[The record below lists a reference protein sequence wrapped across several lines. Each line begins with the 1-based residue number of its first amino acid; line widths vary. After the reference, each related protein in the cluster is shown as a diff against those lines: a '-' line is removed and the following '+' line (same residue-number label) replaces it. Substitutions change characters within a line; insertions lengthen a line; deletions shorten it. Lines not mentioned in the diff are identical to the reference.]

1 MRRWAWLRNIWRF
14 WKDLQDIP
22 SSSMP
27 PASHLGP
34 RFRPGVKNG
43 RSMHWHFF
51 ACVENL
57 RPSFWFILALLGWLW
72 LRWRDWSVDP
82 FVVFSNY
89 QPMEILTNYQL
100 QLWGIEQDFTW
111 QCVKTHG
118 IPCSSHQNSW
128 VKMDVH
134 PTKNGIFIGIDP

>member
-1 MRRWAWLRNIWRF
+1 
-14 WKDLQDIP
+14 
-22 SSSMP
+22 MP
-27 PASHLGP
+27 PASYLGP

-51 ACVENL
+51 GCVENL
-57 RPSFWFILALLGWLW
+57 RPSFWFKKRPCGLTLTALNGIDLWIHWLFFQK
-72 LRWRDWSVDP
+72 P
-82 FVVFSNY
+82 T
-89 QPMEILTNYQL
+89 MEILTNYQL

-134 PTKNGIFIGIDP
+134 PTKNGIKIGIDPYPHDFTIFNHERLEDDWDPV